1 MAMPESETALKELMW
16 RILGDLLEEGV
27 VVKIADNLTHL
38 LSFFATGRGSSR
50 LLINVPIAF
59 QHPRRSSVLDLPR
72 YYGGWARFQLVLTAS
87 LHSQHIPDRPRDG
100 LLEAKRDSPM
110 SITRE
115 CIVVPRQVLHGLLKA
130 LHIQLDHPTSHKFKL
145 VVRRFFYAPEHA

>member
-1 MAMPESETALKELMW
+1 MSRKSTKQCGVAVSWTHVYTRSAMAMPESETALKELMW

-87 LHSQHIPDRPRDG
+87 LHSQHIPDRPRY
-100 LLEAKRDSPM
+100 A
-110 SITRE
+110 E
-115 CIVVPRQVLHGLLKA
+115 CCPSLAHTSGY
-130 LHIQLDHPTSHKFKL
+130 HESSLDVPTSCHL
-145 VVRRFFYAPEHA
+145 SRISREY